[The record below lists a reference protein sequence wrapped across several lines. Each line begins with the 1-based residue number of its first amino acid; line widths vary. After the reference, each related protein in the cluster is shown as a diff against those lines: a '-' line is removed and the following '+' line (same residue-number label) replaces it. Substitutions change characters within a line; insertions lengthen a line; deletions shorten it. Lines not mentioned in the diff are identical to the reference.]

1 MHIPLSRDAAAM
13 PPAENAWMDFS
24 TTADQDALVETVN
37 RFAAGRLA
45 PFYKQR
51 EREGAFDRATLRE
64 MGRLGCFGIELAE
77 EHGGLG
83 LDCVTAGLVLE
94 ALCSA
99 DYNIG
104 QLVVTVSLAGTIL
117 ATHGDRAVVAPWL
130 EGMLAGE
137 ILPAIALTE
146 PGGGS
151 DAASLVVR
159 AKREG
164 GEYVL
169 DGEKTSTTFATQAGF
184 AIVWARTGPPGSGA
198 GGISA
203 FLVPLDLPGVTTSE
217 FEDLGGRCAGRGS
230 LFLDGV
236 RIPASHR
243 LGEENRGFVQV
254 MQGFDYSRALIGLQ
268 CLAVARQSLEETW
281 ASAAARASFG
291 KPLTAHQGVSFP
303 LAEAET
309 HVHACRLLCLRTL
322 WLKDRG
328 LPHTAEAAMCKWW
341 GPKLAFEVVHTCL
354 LINGHGAYSTELP
367 YEQRLRDVLGLQIG
381 DGTAQIMKLVI
392 ARQKVGREAT

>member
-1 MHIPLSRDAAAM
+1 
-13 PPAENAWMDFS
+13 MDFS
-24 TTADQDALVETVN
+24 TTPEQDALVEN
-37 RFAAGRLA
+37 ARRFAAEHLA

-51 EREGAFDRATLRE
+51 EREGAFDRATLLDL
-64 MGRLGCFGIELAE
+64 GRLGFFGIEIPE
-77 EHGGLG
+77 EDGGLG
-83 LDCVTAGLVLE
+83 LDCITAGLVLE
-94 ALCSA
+94 ALCAA

-104 QLVVTVSLAGTIL
+104 QLSVSVSLAATIL
-117 ATHGDRAVVAPWL
+117 ATHGERAVVAPWL
-130 EGMLAGE
+130 RSMLAGE
-137 ILPAIALTE
+137 TLPAIALTE

-151 DAASLVVR
+151 DAANLVVR
-159 AKREG
+159 AKRDG
-164 GEYVL
+164 DEYVL

-184 AIVWARTGPPGSGA
+184 AIVWARTGPRDSGA

-236 RIPASHR
+236 RVPVSHL
-243 LGEENRGFVQV
+243 LGQENRGFVQV

-268 CLAVARQSLEETW
+268 CLAVAKQSLEETW
-281 ASAAARASFG
+281 ASAASRESFG
-291 KPLTAHQGVSFP
+291 KPLTSHQGVSFP

-309 HVHACRLLCLRTL
+309 HVHACRLMCLQTL

-341 GPKLAFEVVHTCL
+341 GPKLAFEVVQTCL
-354 LINGHGAYSTELP
+354 LINGHGAYSTEMP

-392 ARQKVGREAT
+392 ARQKAGRGAVST